1 MFWGPKITGA
11 SVLFLSN
18 RYLLLLGY
26 ILVMCEYIPM
36 SDSVSI
42 ITDSMPSLYS

>member
-1 MFWGPKITGA
+1 MFWVRKMTGA

-26 ILVMCEYIPM
+26 ILVKCEYIPM
-36 SDSVSI
+36 SDTVRHA
-42 ITDSMPSLYS
+42 LLAL